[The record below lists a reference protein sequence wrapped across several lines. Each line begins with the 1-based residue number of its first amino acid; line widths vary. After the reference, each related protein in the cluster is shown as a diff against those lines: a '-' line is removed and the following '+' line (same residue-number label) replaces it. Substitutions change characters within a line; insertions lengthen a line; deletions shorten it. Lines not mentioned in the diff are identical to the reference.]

1 MTRFEEKI
9 KLREAEPLEL
19 CHDPQVHQELV
30 RRVLEN
36 IPGEEELYA
45 LADFFKVFADATR
58 LKILNVLLCSELC
71 VQDIAKVVG
80 MSESA
85 VSHQLRVLKQMDL
98 VKNRREGKTIFY
110 SPADSHIVTIL
121 STGIEHI
128 EE

>member
-1 MTRFEEKI
+1 MTMKDELYKKI
-9 KLREAEPLEL
+9 DE
-19 CHDPQVHQELV
+19 Q
-30 RRVLEN
+30 
-36 IPGEEELYA
+36 IPPDEELKE
-45 LADFFKVFADATR
+45 LAEFFKVFADATR